1 MTADPGRPEDADD
14 PPRWLRLLEPFRTE
28 EAMFRVLL
36 YALAVFAVLTAA
48 VLLARAIF

>member
-1 MTADPGRPEDADD
+1 MAADPGRRDDDD

-36 YALAVFAVLTAA
+36 YALAVFVVLTAA
-48 VLLARAIF
+48 ILIGRAVF